1 MFDMYT
7 PTYYAIV
14 YDNLNRIKSW
24 RSLPDKEKRK
34 IIKAAEKAKEVYD
47 KQLKEYNS
55 KLLDS
60 LLKK

>member
-7 PTYYAIV
+7 PTYYAII

-24 RSLPDKEKRK
+24 RLLPDKEKRK

>member
-1 MFDMYT
+1 MYT

-47 KQLKEYNS
+47 NQLKEYNS